1 MIEKLRQ
8 QCFSAPQRTILPAR
22 QLRWKLSGTWSLVII
37 FILAAGC
44 SESVVPGGNGELP
57 DFKMETVAD
66 SRQLVSAA
74 SLVERPAL
82 INVWASWC
90 LACREEHRLLMQ
102 LAKSGQF
109 GLYGVNYLD
118 TREDAIRWLDYYGNP
133 FSWSVYD
140 VEGSLGKRIGVNA
153 VPQTF
158 LLGADGRLVYRHV
171 GPLNSQV
178 LQQDFLPRIKATE
191 ATTQ

>member
-1 MIEKLRQ
+1 M
-8 QCFSAPQRTILPAR
+8 LPAR
-22 QLRWKLSGTWSLVII
+22 RLRRDLPGTWTLVAI

-44 SESVVPGGNGELP
+44 SEPVVPGGSGELP
-57 DFKMETVAD
+57 DFEMETVAD
-66 SRQLVSAA
+66 SKQLVSAA
-74 SLVERPAL
+74 SLAERPAL

-90 LACREEHRLLMQ
+90 LACREEHALLMQ

-118 TREDAIRWLDYYGNP
+118 TREDAIRWLDYFGNP

-140 VEGSLGKRIGVNA
+140 VEGSLGKRMGVDA

-158 LLGADGRLVYRHV
+158 LLGADGRIVYRHV

-178 LQQDFLPRIKATE
+178 LQQDFLPRIQATE

>member
-1 MIEKLRQ
+1 MIDKPRQ
-8 QCFSAPQRTILPAR
+8 QCFSAPQKAILPAR
-22 QLRWKLSGTWSLVII
+22 HLRWQLSGTWSLAVILM
-37 FILAAGC
+37 LAAGC
-44 SESVVPGGNGELP
+44 SEPVVPGRSGELP
-57 DFKMETVAD
+57 EFEMETVAD
-66 SRQLVSAA
+66 SRHLVSAE
-74 SLVERPAL
+74 SLAERPAL

-90 LACREEHRLLMQ
+90 LACREEHPLLMQ
-102 LAKSGQF
+102 LAKSGQL

-118 TREDAIRWLDYYGNP
+118 TREDAVRWLDYYGNP

-140 VEGSLGKRIGVNA
+140 VEGSLGKRMGVNA

-158 LLGADGRLVYRHV
+158 LLGADGSILYRHV

-178 LQQDFLPRIKATE
+178 LQQDFLPRIQTTE

>member
-1 MIEKLRQ
+1 M
-8 QCFSAPQRTILPAR
+8 LPAR
-22 QLRWKLSGTWSLVII
+22 RLRRDLPGTWTLVAI

-44 SESVVPGGNGELP
+44 SEPVVPGGSGELP
-57 DFKMETVAD
+57 DFEMETVAD
-66 SRQLVSAA
+66 SKQLVSAA
-74 SLVERPAL
+74 SLAERPAL
-82 INVWASWC
+82 INVWA
-90 LACREEHRLLMQ
+90 

-118 TREDAIRWLDYYGNP
+118 TREDAIRWLDYFGNP

-140 VEGSLGKRIGVNA
+140 VEGSLGKRMGVDA

-158 LLGADGRLVYRHV
+158 LLGADGRIVYRHV

-178 LQQDFLPRIKATE
+178 LQQDFLPRIQATE
-191 ATTQ
+191 ATTE